1 MFVRKKINS
10 SGSISVQI
18 LEKTNRTNKL
28 IQTVGSS
35 KNEIE
40 IERLYNRAFE
50 IIDQLKQQ
58 SRFNFYSNQDESIL
72 NFTQQLSNSNIQ
84 AVGSQLIFGKLFD
97 SMGFNAIDNKLFKDL
112 VLSRI
117 IYQGSKLKLTEYLKR
132 YENKSISIQRI
143 YRFLDKVHSSY
154 KEQAEDIA
162 FLHTKKVLKNITV
175 VFYDMTTLY
184 FESGD
189 EDDFRKIGFSKDGKF
204 QNPQIMLGLLV
215 GEYGY
220 PIGYELFEGNTFEGH
235 TLIPVLEKFQKR
247 FNLLKPIIIADSG
260 LLSKRNIQQLKAK
273 NYEYILGARIRT
285 SDSKLSQEILSLNLN
300 EYNSIGKIKTTDNDN
315 LIVSYTP
322 KRAKKDEYNRTKG
335 LKRLEKKVK
344 SGKLTKDQINSRGYN
359 KYLHLKNEISVEIDY
374 EKFYQDSYW
383 DGLKGYITNTNLSN
397 DAVISNYSNLWQ
409 IEKAFRMSKSDLEIR
424 PIYHFTRRRIEAHI
438 SISFVAYSIYK
449 ELERLLYLYN
459 APFSVKKAREIIHN
473 IYQIEVTLPDSG
485 VKQKVLLQ
493 MDEEQQFLVN
503 MIQNE
508 ISKSFGWPIDEVRSN
523 ENGTII
529 IPECNFKENNNFG
542 GINIENTKN
551 GTTVNR
557 QKLDNFLNK
566 IDRLKLL
573 KIDVEGMEILVIK
586 GAKELIDKFR
596 PIIYVEND
604 RQEHSKELIELLWS
618 LDYKMYWHLPKL
630 YNKSTFFCQEENIF
644 GNIVSVNIFCIHKD
658 LDIKVIDMVEVL
670 DSSFHPMKR

>member
-184 FESGD
+184 FETGD

-215 GEYGY
+215 GEFGY

-260 LLSKRNIQQLKAK
+260 LLSKSNIEQLKAK
-273 NYEYILGARIRT
+273 NYQYILGARIRT

-300 EYNSIGKIKTTDNDN
+300 EDNSIGKIKTPNNDN

-359 KYLHLKNEISVEIDY
+359 KYLHLKNEINVEIDY

-508 ISKSFGWPIDEVRSN
+508 ISKSFG
-523 ENGTII
+523 
-529 IPECNFKENNNFG
+529 
-542 GINIENTKN
+542 
-551 GTTVNR
+551 
-557 QKLDNFLNK
+557 
-566 IDRLKLL
+566 
-573 KIDVEGMEILVIK
+573 
-586 GAKELIDKFR
+586 
-596 PIIYVEND
+596 
-604 RQEHSKELIELLWS
+604 
-618 LDYKMYWHLPKL
+618 
-630 YNKSTFFCQEENIF
+630 
-644 GNIVSVNIFCIHKD
+644 
-658 LDIKVIDMVEVL
+658 
-670 DSSFHPMKR
+670 